1 MSEEKFVKSTKNDIL
16 IVGYEGKKYSIEELK
31 NQSSAGNKYKDNI
44 NIKNDYEK
52 VYNNQSL
59 NNLEGEIWV
68 RLSQKGWTRYFVS
81 NKGRVRWLNENN
93 ELIPLL
99 QVDELQKNGEPHYGY
114 LVFDPKQL
122 PGKIQHGF
130 HVWRL
135 IAMGFLGLQ
144 KYDSRIVHHIDNN
157 GYDCRPENLILV
169 DWKQHSE
176 IHGFDCRKE

>member
-1 MSEEKFVKSTKNDIL
+1 MDMEEYMKNIRDDFL
-16 IVGYEGKKYSIEELK
+16 IVGYEGKQYSIKELK
-31 NQSSAGNKYKDNI
+31 NLSSTGYKYKTNI
-44 NIKNDYEK
+44 DIKADFDE
-52 VYNNQSL
+52 VYNNSSL
-59 NNLEGEIWV
+59 SNLEGEVWV

-93 ELIPLL
+93 ELIPLK

-114 LVFDPKQL
+114 LVFDPNQL
-122 PGKIQHGF
+122 PKTIQHGF

-169 DWKQHSE
+169 NKIQHDI
-176 IHGFDCRKE
+176 IHDRIK